1 MGAMCKVVGLTQ
13 GALEVQIFSG
23 NMIVATIQFT
33 EDTDWALKNAF
44 FHFDTMPSDAVIR
57 VLGTGTVNSGAKLY
71 VDYVT
76 TQKVAEHDMATVGN
90 DLLTS
95 GTVNVV
101 PEVIVS
107 ASPLIGG
114 TPTGG
119 TIDSTD
125 PNVYSNI
132 STSYLLDVTYTIPGK
147 LWKKFRLDTIA
158 AKIKGNTGAGIYA
171 KVTIQAASLYGGV
184 ETTVKEWNT
193 TSTTY
198 VNVAFNPNLT
208 CGTNE
213 TMVLKL
219 YIKTTVANTRVY
231 LDDMRYVYTE
241 IGSTATIT
249 NVKIYNKADP
259 LNVLWV
265 ANNLFPGC
273 TMAIKTDQTGYFKY
287 KEDFDDNTYVS
298 AIYDSYGT
306 VTYNATAKTLTLGS
320 GAYITL
326 GFDCRYPVTGIP
338 FIYMFVNS
346 GSPQVWIAEDNN
358 GAPGSF
364 YQVDGGSETDVTNE
378 WVARNLD
385 SLLNLRLKGNTIW
398 YVRIRSPSGE
408 TVTLN
413 RIYIYADLLT
423 VDAEQI
429 KVLATGA
436 ANTFVCEMDKDSPLE
451 VTLSYRDA
459 HMVI

>member
-1 MGAMCKVVGLTQ
+1 
-13 GALEVQIFSG
+13 
-23 NMIVATIQFT
+23 
-33 EDTDWALKNAF
+33 
-44 FHFDTMPSDAVIR
+44 
-57 VLGTGTVNSGAKLY
+57 
-71 VDYVT
+71 
-76 TQKVAEHDMATVGN
+76 
-90 DLLTS
+90 
-95 GTVNVV
+95 VV

-114 TPTGG
+114 AVSGG
-119 TIDSTD
+119 TVDSTD

-147 LWKKFRLDTIA
+147 LWKKYRLDTIA
-158 AKIKGNTGAGIYA
+158 AKIKGNSGAAIYA

-184 ETTVKEWNT
+184 ETIVKKWNT
-193 TSTTY
+193 SSTSY
-198 VNVAFNPNLT
+198 VSVAFNPSLT

-219 YIKTTVANTRVY
+219 YIKTTVANSRVY
-231 LDDMRYVYTE
+231 LDDMRYIYTE
-241 IGSTATIT
+241 IGSQALVT
-249 NVKIYNKADP
+249 NVKLYNKADP
-259 LNVLWV
+259 LNVLWA
-265 ANNLFPGC
+265 ANNLYPGC
-273 TMAIKTDQTGYFKY
+273 TMAIKTDQTGYFEY
-287 KEDFDDNTYVS
+287 KEDFDDSTYASV
-298 AIYDSYGT
+298 IYESYGT
-306 VTYNATAKTLTLGS
+306 VTYNSTAKTLTLGS

-326 GFDCRYPVTGIP
+326 GFDCRYPITGIP
-338 FIYMFVNS
+338 FIYMFINS

-364 YQVDGGSETDVTNE
+364 YQVDGGSEIDVTNE

-385 SLLNLRLKGNTIW
+385 NLLNLRLKGNTIW

-408 TVTLN
+408 TTTLN
-413 RIYIYADLLT
+413 KILIYSDLLT
-423 VDAEQI
+423 VDAEQL

-436 ANTFVCEMDKDSPLE
+436 ANTFVIEMDNDAPLE